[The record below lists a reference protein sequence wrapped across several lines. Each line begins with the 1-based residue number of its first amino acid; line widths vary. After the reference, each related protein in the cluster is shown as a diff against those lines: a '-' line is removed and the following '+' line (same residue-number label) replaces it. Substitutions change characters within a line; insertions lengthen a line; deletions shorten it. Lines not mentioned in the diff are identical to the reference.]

1 MSLNG
6 IDISNWQ
13 RGLNLSVVPCDFAI
27 MKATEGYS
35 IVHETCDPWVQ
46 ECKRLGKKWGF
57 YHFLAGL
64 DPVREADFFVD
75 SCLNYFGEGIPVL
88 DYEMYGRA
96 VGTAGAKRFLDRVY
110 ERTKV
115 RCVVYTSRSVLT
127 EEDWSAI
134 APNHA
139 LWVAQYANSKPTGYQ
154 SDPWF
159 PAGSIGAFQAVTMH
173 QYTSTGRLSGYSGN
187 LDLDIAYLTREA
199 WDRIAKGDREGAA
212 PQPEPQPQPEKK
224 PLPDA
229 LKQYVDVDSEAW
241 YVGPL
246 EKAVRAGYLHGYDE
260 THLGPSDVT
269 SRGQAVCMIANATDA
284 EFEHPFDDVVA
295 SPFYYDAVEWAKRNE
310 VINGNMDEFR
320 PDDQCT
326 RAEFMTM
333 LCNWMGSTDQPDATK
348 FPDWGQ
354 VPDWAKS
361 AVAWAVAKG
370 VVSGSG
376 GMLRPND
383 PCSRAEAAAMLVNL
397 LS

>member
-27 MKATEGYS
+27 MKATEGCS

-46 ECKRLGKKWGF
+46 DCKRLGKKWGF

-64 DPVREADFFVD
+64 DPVKEADFFVD
-75 SCLNYFGEGIPVL
+75 SCANYFGDGIPVL
-88 DYEMYGRA
+88 GYEMYGRA

-139 LWVAQYANSKPTGYQ
+139 LWVAQYASNNPTGYQ

-159 PAGSIGAFQAVTMH
+159 PAGSIGAFSAVTMH

-199 WDRIAKGDREGAA
+199 WDRIAKGDREDAT
-212 PQPEPQPQPEKK
+212 PQPQPQPQPEKK

-246 EKAVRAGYLHGYDE
+246 EKAVTAGYIHGYDE
-260 THLGPSDVT
+260 THLGPSNT
-269 SRGQAVCMIANATDA
+269 LTRAEAVCMIANAADVK
-284 EFEHPFDDVVA
+284 FEHPFSDVVA
-295 SPFYYDAVEWAKRNE
+295 SPFYYDAVAWAKE
-310 VINGNMDEFR
+310 TGVIDGDMDAFR
-320 PDDQCT
+320 PTDVCT
-326 RAEFMTM
+326 RVEFMTM
-333 LCNWMGSTDQPDATK
+333 LYNWRGEDGKPEPTQYE
-348 FPDWGQ
+348 
-354 VPDWAKS
+354 DWALVPEWAKG
-361 AVAWAVAKG
+361 AVAWAVSEG
-370 VVSGSG
+370 VATGAG
-376 GMLRPND
+376 NRIRPLD
-383 PCSRAEAAAMLVNL
+383 PCSRAESAAMLVNL
-397 LS
+397 LL